1 MNSKDI
7 RTLESFLKE
16 YGMDAGKPSYGS
28 NKSVLKPT
36 SSPLTSKPS
45 ASPTTS
51 GPVDNKEKMIAVR
64 ASDVP
69 ADAIVKDIKS
79 KPMGKVVSRVGD
91 KPKADALVV
100 DTGKPGK
107 QKYQVLP
114 KDQKVFIDNPEN
126 QEESAATKLLSKLK
140 IKGKKVR
147 SIKKLLRN
155 SKFNEQREIVFEIN
169 FNDPKLAK
177 GALAAP
183 ISCGFEAETTWPSL
197 DAGSDEDDDFLDGM
211 SWSDV
216 SDIIYDQEGSRSV
229 RQVEQAFNEW
239 LMDSDYFYETESNVI
254 QDLISDR
261 KEDMQYIT
269 DYAYQELGADE
280 VEDYKNEFLDRL
292 NSDEKQDYADWDEDR
307 WAKELIDDK
316 YADEFEEWLA
326 DQIRENGEAHDET
339 WERIQSEVDIDDWM
353 RREYGDWY
361 GLLRDQDIFLVSPNS
376 GDGGVEAVANELTPW
391 AEKNSMSNDV
401 HAGEYHSGKSV
412 DNDYWRV
419 EEDSSIEADGAAAEI
434 ISPVYET
441 PEQMLKEMNSL
452 FDFFAKNDVE
462 TNESTGLHVTM
473 SWNGEQTEPNK
484 LKMAVLLGDKYLLS
498 LFDRENNTYTQSQ
511 FDRVKQGVSELM
523 KNPANLKTLAA
534 VEEIL
539 SSKISD
545 GKFSSIN
552 FKEATNSAGNNLIEF
567 RIGGG
572 DDYHMKTTDIV
583 KSVVRYS
590 AIMQAGHD
598 PNAFRKDYILAL
610 YRLIRKESDVDIE
623 KIKSMNIAYGDAGK
637 NPMLAALQ
645 SSSHKN
651 NISSVTDY
659 LTKGLEL
666 IAKAKE
672 MYKQQPQGDLFMPK
686 ESVNE
691 DDGYAA
697 AEAAR
702 LYDLG
707 KQTVLTALAIT
718 AMDVGLGLVSA
729 PKATHIAA
737 IRKGVKELGFTS
749 GSLWQGMLGNST
761 VLNIAHERGLDN
773 YELQDALSKGLSAM
787 LKTNLGIQPAQPKA
801 VVKYKAGDVI
811 YVNDDHLNDV
821 QHGQADPSMFLI
833 VPPEAQSS
841 NEAFKEKFG
850 IEKWSATRLMDRDLK
865 NITAKTGIKFM
876 KESVFEQFEK
886 LSLEEQLR
894 ILENVDSEKLNEA
907 WSKKYKDSINCS
919 NPKGFSQKAH
929 CDGKKKNEDIE
940 VDENLKQWFKDK
952 WVRFGPDGKI
962 RGDCARGDDSE
973 GKPKCLPQ
981 SKAHSLGKKG
991 RASAARRKRR
1001 EDPNPERK
1009 GAAKNV
1015 ATKKES
1021 VAEYTD
1027 IPFNTCPSCGGSIV
1041 HESQSQLNEKQD
1053 ACYHK
1058 VKARYKVW
1066 PSAYA
1071 SGALVQC
1078 RKKGAKNWGK
1088 SKKESVGEGYG
1099 RYWCSTDKKWKERQ
1113 GPKQKRSVKE
1123 SAVPDNRKIR
1133 LLNKLLSKPLLA
1145 SDIGAQ
1151 MEAFFAIPDPLMVN
1165 EFRKQRAMA
1174 GDNVDLRPIVKG
1186 FIDYALHPDLKKQVN
1201 ISESVVVEAKG
1212 IMGRVAGD
1220 KFVKGDKQL
1229 EFQGVNVY
1237 PEDKQQFDSPEE
1249 RDAAVAEFEKQAGA
1263 HIEWTNVP
1271 NRGALAFGIAMLT
1284 DPLNNDKVTYW
1295 GRYFKAK
1302 MVDMMGAWGNAQ
1314 VPAGWKLQ
1322 KAGALKLDIGIDPQ
1336 HLIKSEKRH
1345 VSIDDVIATVASNS
1359 QGHQMQGELVGGL
1372 EQIKSGQN
1380 PVFENDIQ
1388 HLPALR
1394 DYFGEIMGPCAL
1406 MAGMVKGQA
1415 EDANRDLLK
1424 GAGWDKCQVFWPQSM
1439 NYALVDSIFIGP
1451 NGEEVGVSS
1460 KGGKGARASAK
1471 NIADAIRK
1479 APDKMVKKY
1488 RMTVEIIKIVD
1499 ETSALDAPF
1508 RLAELAKILPANL
1521 EREVKSYIKSGKTD
1535 YVGLSADAK
1544 ELFNYGTPRQDV
1556 PGFNTG
1562 YALLALLAKKV
1573 AAAVNQAPAFSEG
1586 CIAFLNQS
1594 SIVQLYCKMGKSGQD
1609 ARVTGWDAVYPPNF
1623 QGRVVL
1629 DGSKNYYSSRI
1640 GGKFAFGFV

>member
-1 MNSKDI
+1 MNFKDV

-16 YGMDAGKPSYGS
+16 YGMDSGPSSYGS
-28 NKSVLKPT
+28 NKT
-36 SSPLTSKPS
+36 SSIASSPATSKVASVIKPS
-45 ASPTTS
+45 ASPTTKKS
-51 GPVDNKEKMIAVR
+51 SNSPNVKGTSAKEQPKILAVK

-69 ADAIVKDIKS
+69 ADAILKNIED

-91 KPKADALVV
+91 KPRADALVV
-100 DTGKPGK
+100 DTGKSGN
-107 QKYQVLP
+107 QKYQVID
-114 KDQKVFIDNPEN
+114 KNQKVFIDNPEY
-126 QEESAATKLLSKLK
+126 QEESKATKLLSKLK
-140 IKGKKVR
+140 IKSKKVR
-147 SIKKLLRN
+147 SIKKILRN
-155 SKFNEQREIVFEIN
+155 SKFNEQKEIVFEIN

-197 DAGSDEDDDFLDGM
+197 DAGDLDDDDFLDGL
-211 SWSDV
+211 SWDDV

-229 RQVEQAFNEW
+229 RNVEQAFNEW
-239 LMDSDYFYETESNVI
+239 LMDSDAFYETESNVI
-254 QDLISDR
+254 QELIADR

-280 VEDYKNEFLDRL
+280 VEDYKNETLDGL
-292 NSDEKQDYADWDEDR
+292 SSDEKEDYADWDEDR

-316 YADEFEEWLA
+316 YADEFEEWIA

-339 WERIQSEVDIDDWM
+339 WERLQSEVDINDWM

-361 GLLRDQDIFLVSPNS
+361 GLLRDQDIFLVSPNT
-376 GDGGVEAVANELTPW
+376 GGGVEAVAEELKPW
-391 AEKNSMSNDV
+391 AAKNSMSNDV

-452 FDFFAKNDVE
+452 FDFFAQKDVE
-462 TNESTGLHVTM
+462 TNSSTGLHVTM

-659 LTKGLEL
+659 LTKGLQL

-672 MYKQQPQGDLFMPK
+672 MYKQQPQGDLFMPN

-691 DDGYAA
+691 DDQNAA

-707 KQTVLTALAIT
+707 KQTVLTALAIA
-718 AMDVGLGLVSA
+718 AMDVGSGLVAA

-737 IRKGVKELGFTS
+737 IRKGVKELGFTT
-749 GSLWQGMLGNST
+749 GSLWQGMLGSST

-773 YELQDALSKGLSAM
+773 YELQDALSKGLTAM
-787 LKTNLGIQPAQPKA
+787 LKTNLGVQPAQPKA

-811 YVNDDHLNDV
+811 YVNDEHLNDV
-821 QHGQADPSMFLI
+821 QHGNPDPSMFLI

-894 ILENVDSEKLNEA
+894 ILERVDSKKLNEA

-929 CDGKKKNEDIE
+929 CAGKKKTN
-940 VDENLKQWFKDK
+940 
-952 WVRFGPDGKI
+952 
-962 RGDCARGDDSE
+962 
-973 GKPKCLPQ
+973 
-981 SKAHSLGKKG
+981 
-991 RASAARRKRR
+991 
-1001 EDPNPERK
+1001 ERK
-1009 GAAKNV
+1009 KSLRNPKDNPCWDGYKPV
-1015 ATKKES
+1015 GTKK
-1021 VAEYTD
+1021 
-1027 IPFNTCPSCGGSIV
+1027 
-1041 HESQSQLNEKQD
+1041 
-1053 ACYHK
+1053 
-1058 VKARYKVW
+1058 
-1066 PSAYA
+1066 
-1071 SGALVQC
+1071 
-1078 RKKGAKNWGK
+1078 KNGK
-1088 SKKESVGEGYG
+1088 TVPNCVPEAVEEG
-1099 RYWCSTDKKWKERQ
+1099 
-1113 GPKQKRSVKE
+1113 
-1123 SAVPDNRKIR
+1123 AVPDTRKVTTLNR
-1133 LLNKLLSKPLLA
+1133 LLAKPLLA
-1145 SDIGAQ
+1145 NDLDAHIDALSALPVPTMMND
-1151 MEAFFAIPDPLMVN
+1151 
-1165 EFRKQRAMA
+1165 FRQARVMG
-1174 GDNVDLRPIVKG
+1174 GDDADLRPILRGYIKNS
-1186 FIDYALHPDLKKQVN
+1186 LHPELLKQINLNEGV
-1201 ISESVVVEAKG
+1201 IVEAKG

-1220 KFVKGDKQL
+1220 KFVNGDKQL
-1229 EFQGVNVY
+1229 EFQGVTVY
-1237 PEDKQQFDSPEE
+1237 PEDSQQFESPEL
-1249 RDAAVAEFEKQAGA
+1249 RDAAIAEFEKQTGSK
-1263 HIEWTNVP
+1263 IEWTNAP
-1271 NRGALAFGIAMLT
+1271 NKGTLAFAVATLT
-1284 DPLNNDKVTYW
+1284 DPLNNDKPTYW
-1295 GRYFKAK
+1295 GRHFKAK

-1314 VPAGWKLQ
+1314 VPPGWKLQ

-1336 HLIKSEKRH
+1336 HLIQSEKLHR
-1345 VSIDDVIATVASNS
+1345 SIDEVIATVAANS

-1508 RLAELAKILPANL
+1508 RLAELAKLLPANL
-1521 EREVKSYIKSGKTD
+1521 EREIKGYIKSGKTD

-1594 SIVQLYCKMGKSGQD
+1594 SIVQLYCKMGKSGKD